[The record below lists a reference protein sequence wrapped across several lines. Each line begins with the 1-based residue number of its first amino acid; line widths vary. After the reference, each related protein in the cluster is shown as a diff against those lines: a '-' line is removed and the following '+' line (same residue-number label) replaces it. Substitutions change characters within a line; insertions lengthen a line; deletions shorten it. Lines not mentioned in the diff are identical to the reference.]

1 MVMLPCTKAIVLNEK
16 PFLSMK
22 VYIISVFCIIY
33 FGKLLFSYFDGKHS
47 QPFVVSDNFKFII
60 SSTVDR
66 ILKIYD
72 SPDTCKDE
80 DWSGIDD
87 DFE

>member
-1 MVMLPCTKAIVLNEK
+1 MC
-16 PFLSMK
+16 
-22 VYIISVFCIIY
+22 CIANWSIRVVTI
-33 FGKLLFSYFDGKHS
+33 KEYFDGKHL
-47 QPFVVSDNFKFII
+47 QPFVASEKFKCIL

-66 ILKIYD
+66 ILKIFD
-72 SPDTCKDE
+72 ATDTCKDE